1 MNIYLVILFNQSK
14 LSATNWTIK
23 FFKKISMKKF
33 LLLTVTVMSIL
44 SSFAQ
49 SDIEFFIEGR
59 KYKNDATEMIIQ
71 YGNITSLNTM
81 GLTITN
87 KNGVKFYFMNCDR
100 RIASDGSF
108 MLFRDCLNP
117 ENGSGIGEVYAYKNK
132 FIIVNSDGKLEFN
145 LINTNNRID
154 VNSQESVKQKPS
166 DNKNSSIYNS
176 LLFGSKNV
184 DEGTRNSDIDKSPAS
199 KGNGIK
205 AGKSKINKVDMLV
218 GRVYTKKVSDLGT
231 TTLRF
236 TTSSSGISQSE
247 MKILGKTSTLSQQ
260 FNYKINGQSLKIEY
274 LEVKNSGI
282 DKKSVSKEEEY
293 KIDETQRKLIST
305 HLFENIDGKQV
316 RVFWSRKS

>member
-14 LSATNWTIK
+14 LSATNWTKK

-260 FNYKINGQSLKIEY
+260 FNYKINGLSLKIEY